1 MRIDDLLFSVVVFG
15 EGVKSVLMNEQ
26 LKEVARREGGR
37 RKAKN
42 AKEKRRDGPEL

>member
-26 LKEVARREGGR
+26 LKEVAEARGR